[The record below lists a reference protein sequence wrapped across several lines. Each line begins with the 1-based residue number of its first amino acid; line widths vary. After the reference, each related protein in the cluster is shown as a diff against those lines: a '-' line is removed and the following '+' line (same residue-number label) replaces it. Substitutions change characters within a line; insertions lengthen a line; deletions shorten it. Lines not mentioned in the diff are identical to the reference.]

1 MCRGCGR
8 LDAASGVNRSQGGP
22 NGPNGIFLAS
32 SFLTDLSYT
41 SYNHVQVAVDIST
54 PPAVFDAVKADL
66 EAFFAANAGEYSG
79 KFLCVANFAGDPL
92 KFTLWVS

>member
-1 MCRGCGR
+1 
-8 LDAASGVNRSQGGP
+8 
-22 NGPNGIFLAS
+22 
-32 SFLTDLSYT
+32 
-41 SYNHVQVAVDIST
+41 VQVAVDIST